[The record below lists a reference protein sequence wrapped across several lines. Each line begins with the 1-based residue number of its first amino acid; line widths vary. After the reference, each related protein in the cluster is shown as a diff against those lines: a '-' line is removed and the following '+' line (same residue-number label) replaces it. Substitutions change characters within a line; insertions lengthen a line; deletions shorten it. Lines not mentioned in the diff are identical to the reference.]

1 MSEEKLLIVLN
12 GPRTA
17 LPPSSAF
24 YSTELVT
31 EKVKNYYGFKR
42 NSKPMENIT
51 TDVCSDFTANV
62 LLDAQLK
69 NVIKSDSDLRHGVRF
84 GG

>member
-1 MSEEKLLIVLN
+1 
-12 GPRTA
+12 
-17 LPPSSAF
+17 
-24 YSTELVT
+24 
-31 EKVKNYYGFKR
+31 
-42 NSKPMENIT
+42 MENIT

-84 GG
+84 GGCVSTGFGSSTEPIVEGVY